1 MKYRFLDEYANHK
14 KRQAKLYSSS
24 KDGARMTAASID
36 KILFMAHRGQ
46 ILLDEAM
53 RLLSEI

>member
-1 MKYRFLDEYANHK
+1 MEYRFLNEYANHK
-14 KRQAKLYSSS
+14 KRQAKLYSDS
-24 KDGARMTAASID
+24 KEDLRATASKID

-46 ILLDEAM
+46 IVLDEAM

>member
-14 KRQAKLYSSS
+14 KRQAKLYSSN
-24 KDGARMTAASID
+24 KEDMRMTTTRID

>member
-14 KRQAKLYSSS
+14 KRQAKLYSS
-24 KDGARMTAASID
+24 KDEARIVAASID

>member
-1 MKYRFLDEYANHK
+1 MEYRFLNEYVNHK
-14 KRQAKLYSSS
+14 KRQAKIYCNS
-24 KDGARMTAASID
+24 KDELRVTVERVD

-46 ILLDEAM
+46 IILDEAM

>member
-14 KRQAKLYSSS
+14 KRQAKIYCGS
-24 KDGARMTAASID
+24 KDELRVTVSQID

-46 ILLDEAM
+46 IVLDEAM
-53 RLLSEI
+53 RLLSEV

>member
-24 KDGARMTAASID
+24 KEDLRMTTARVD
-36 KILFMAHRGQ
+36 RILLMAHRGQ

>member
-14 KRQAKLYSSS
+14 KRQAKLYSGS
-24 KDGARMTAASID
+24 KDEARMTAASID
-36 KILFMAHRGQ
+36 KILLMAHYGQ

>member
-1 MKYRFLDEYANHK
+1 MKYRFLNEYANHK
-14 KRQAKLYSSS
+14 KRQAKLYSS
-24 KDGARMTAASID
+24 KDEAKMTAASID

>member
-1 MKYRFLDEYANHK
+1 MEYRFLDEYANHK
-14 KRQAKLYSSS
+14 KRQAKLYSS
-24 KDGARMTAASID
+24 KDEARIAEASID